1 MSTDYSKMSDFE
13 INAAVFET
21 LHGGTPDHK
30 EGAGGEMVL
39 ISYEGDV
46 VGGDAVEVEVERGVF
61 NPCNNPSDAW
71 QIIIDNKISIV
82 TLDNK
87 WLAAPTETVIDGV
100 TGDSEVCF
108 YASSDAVFDVN
119 PLRAAMVVFLMMQE
133 SKNAS

>member
-1 MSTDYSKMSDFE
+1 MSTDYSNMSDFE
-13 INAAVFET
+13 INKLVALASGKNIKF
-21 LHGGTPDHK
+21 
-30 EGAGGEMVL
+30 
-39 ISYEGDV
+39 ISVDV
-46 VGGDAVEVEVERGVF
+46 DDNEIGVIVGKKHTRQQLPFD
-61 NPCNNPSDAW
+61 PCNNPSDAW

-119 PLRAAMVVFLMMQE
+119 PLRAAMIVFLMMQE